1 MPDTSCHLVFWQ
13 VRAQTGRVDFPQSF
27 FYLWYYH
34 SCLQIED
41 NLLVEDK
48 QLLLLVHESADK
60 NGNTKN
66 KGKRLGKVLFVAQ
79 VHSLLST
86 CSSILSC
93 IPRRRQCYP
102 GGVGGQSRWAV
113 PEEHI
118 QIIEWN
124 LWCGAGKLVSRCKL
138 KKKSLWKKIIAVA
151 IIICRH
157 EW

>member
-1 MPDTSCHLVFWQ
+1 MHSTNLIVIFLLHSPTPKLHDYLGLSAFGTTAMPDTSSHLVFWQ
-13 VRAQTGRVDFPQSF
+13 DRAQTGRVDFPQSF

-93 IPRRRQCYP
+93 IPRRRLCYP

-113 PEEHI
+113 PDEHT

-124 LWCGAGKLVSRCKL
+124 L
-138 KKKSLWKKIIAVA
+138 
-151 IIICRH
+151 
-157 EW
+157 